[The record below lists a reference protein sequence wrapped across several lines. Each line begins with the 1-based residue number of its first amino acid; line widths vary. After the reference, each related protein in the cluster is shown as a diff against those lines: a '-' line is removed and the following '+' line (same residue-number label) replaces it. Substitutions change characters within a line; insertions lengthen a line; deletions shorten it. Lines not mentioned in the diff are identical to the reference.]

1 MNKNESK
8 YFNTAIKMDEAL
20 ITLLEKKDF
29 EYITIKEICDTAGVN
44 RSTFYLHYEN
54 TSDLLKETTR
64 YIIDKHLAYYEIDK
78 QRISLQFETCK
89 REELLFITDEYL
101 TPYLTFIKDN
111 QRLFRVS
118 IKQFNSLNMG
128 EVYGRMFEHIFNP
141 ILERFQVPEKER
153 SYMMKFYLTGV
164 FAIVMECVPAAL
176 AEHITKAINVPTIG
190 IGAGAGCDGQILVY
204 ADMMGMFSDYVPKF
218 VKKFANLYEK
228 IVAKLKSEY
237 DEFDSGDEVE
247 ENLVEQ
253 MKYISELQNNYVFNT
268 NFLTD
273 EQAKNIVDNLFT
285 SNEVYIHDLKENIIY
300 SALITDNNVVY
311 KKYSDDLNLVQYSI
325 NIKESQIQLK
335 R

>member
-78 QRISLQFETCK
+78 TRIALQFETCK

-101 TPYLTFIKDN
+101 VPYLKFIKDN

-118 IKQFNSLNMG
+118 IKRFNSFNMN

-141 ILERFQVPEKER
+141 ILERFHVPEKER
-153 SYMMKFYLTGV
+153 AYVMKFYLTGV
-164 FAIVMECVPAAL
+164 FAIVMEWLDKNCS
-176 AEHITKAINVPTIG
+176 
-190 IGAGAGCDGQILVY
+190 D
-204 ADMMGMFSDYVPKF
+204 DMETVTR
-218 VKKFANLYEK
+218 
-228 IVAKLKSEY
+228 I
-237 DEFDSGDEVE
+237 
-247 ENLVEQ
+247 
-253 MKYISELQNNYVFNT
+253 
-268 NFLTD
+268 
-273 EQAKNIVDNLFT
+273 
-285 SNEVYIHDLKENIIY
+285 
-300 SALITDNNVVY
+300 ITDCVMGERNV
-311 KKYSDDLNLVQYSI
+311 NG
-325 NIKESQIQLK
+325 
-335 R
+335 